1 MFSSFKWKK
10 YSKRNPLKLHRGY
23 VFPNACEK
31 KYLMDYNWMYTDFI
45 ETHDGPILSRLEKLQ
60 LRAIVLYYRTA
71 VTGHLWLDSW
81 SSQSYEVH
89 SAKFTN
95 HNNHSNN
102 HLPWKKLLWFLVIG
116 NRTSCHLILYEIII
130 VIDKWTPASRLS
142 YFVNHS
148 NDYRPNW
155 IPLDLI
161 TIIHKTNLGNP
172 GSVRA
177 GRASIYEGLATLR
190 RTIRANSALP

>member
-1 MFSSFKWKK
+1 M
-10 YSKRNPLKLHRGY
+10 G
-23 VFPNACEK
+23 
-31 KYLMDYNWMYTDFI
+31 
-45 ETHDGPILSRLEKLQ
+45 Q
-60 LRAIVLYYRTA
+60 LA
-71 VTGHLWLDSW
+71 VIGHLWSDNW

-95 HNNHSNN
+95 HRIDHNNHSNN
-102 HLPWKKLLWFLVIG
+102 HLSWKKNWEISKFFALGIVPTGDVCPKFFFRKLLWFLLIG
-116 NRTSCHLILYEIII
+116 NRTSCHLILSEIII

-155 IPLDLI
+155 TPLVP
-161 TIIHKTNLGNP
+161 IIIIYKTNLGNP

-190 RTIRANSALP
+190 RTIRANSVLP